1 MASFAAASA
10 CRRRLRL
17 TRSTRRSAVVTREA
31 GGGGCSRDVGSLDHL
46 PPSHRGALALAYKAR
61 DLWSTQRAKSL
72 LAACRALCVRASAA
86 AAHMLLLFNTTRARA
101 RTTSGPPSTG
111 AAIAAAA
118 QHNAHNLR
126 TPKHGGRNRIDG
138 GMAGTTC

>member
-1 MASFAAASA
+1 MFAAWII
-10 CRRRLRL
+10 CHPL
-17 TRSTRRSAVVTREA
+17 TAARWLSRIRPVT
-31 GGGGCSRDVGSLDHL
+31 V
-46 PPSHRGALALAYKAR
+46 
-61 DLWSTQRAKSL
+61 WSTQRAKSL

-86 AAHMLLLFNTTRARA
+86 AAHMLLLFNTT